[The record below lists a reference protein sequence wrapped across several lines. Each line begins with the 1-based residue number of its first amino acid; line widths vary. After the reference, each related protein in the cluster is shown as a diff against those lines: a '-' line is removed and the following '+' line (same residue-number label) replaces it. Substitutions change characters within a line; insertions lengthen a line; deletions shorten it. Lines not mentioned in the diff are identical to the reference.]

1 MRQKETKNGLVALT
15 DLQDAIESEML
26 QDLLR
31 QEQIPV
37 MVRGD
42 EGSGDY
48 LKIYM
53 GYSMFGESLYVRAA
67 DYERAKELLAGL
79 RHNGEAALQEAQP
92 EAFDDVECF
101 EQYEAEKTP
110 ADHFDPQANPLQ
122 FKIEA
127 PVPAPK
133 APGRS
138 PSGKSSA
145 AAAAVP

>member
-1 MRQKETKNGLVALT
+1 MSQKETRDGLVALT
-15 DLQDAIESEML
+15 DLQDPIESEML

-92 EAFDDVECF
+92 EAFDDVEYF
-101 EQYEAEKTP
+101 EQYEAENTP
-110 ADHFDPQANPLQ
+110 AD
-122 FKIEA
+122 
-127 PVPAPK
+127 PVNN
-133 APGRS
+133 R
-138 PSGKSSA
+138 KSA
-145 AAAAVP
+145 QRLLVVLTLAVAVYAVLWGAGAF